1 MQIRKQDDG
10 QEEDMRIRKQ
20 DEGHDQ
26 IIGIPVAILAQEE
39 GQSGERLGLTI
50 FALDKI
56 SILYNPKAIH

>member
-39 GQSGERLGLTI
+39 GQSGESLVALPLSHLRKGKEPSGTI
-50 FALDKI
+50 
-56 SILYNPKAIH
+56 